1 MDEKDMTKFF
11 KLIDKVKKIDNNAA
25 LHLLNIVND
34 HKISVNVC
42 LENTDNLGDAF
53 VWSKSPQGFM
63 YWSNICF
70 KLISIEENNEKI

>member
-42 LENTDNLGDAF
+42 LENSDNLGDAF
-53 VWSKSPQGFM
+53 VWSKSPQGLL
-63 YWSNICF
+63 YWEDICN
-70 KLISIEENNEKI
+70 KLSLIEENNG

>member
-11 KLIDKVKKIDNNAA
+11 KLIDNVKKIDNNAA

-42 LENTDNLGDAF
+42 LENSDNLGDAF
-53 VWSKSPQGFM
+53 VWSKSPQGLG
-63 YWSNICF
+63 YWSDICN
-70 KLISIEENNEKI
+70 KLSLIEENNGKI